1 MQLLLVED
9 DSSIAEPLCAGL
21 VREGF
26 EVRHVATG
34 AEAIAAAPVDLVLLD
49 LGLPDLDGRV
59 VCRELR
65 ARSNTPIIVVT
76 ARSDEIDRVSLLE
89 LGADDYVVKPFGF
102 RELVARIGAVLRR
115 ASPMTEV
122 RGDAPFEVG
131 ALRIDPRAHVVTL
144 GGNEVD
150 LTPKEHDLLVYLARD
165 VGCRAHTRRDHARR
179 LGRELVGVDQDARR
193 AHRVVAQEDR
203 RRRDSNGAGGG
214 LRCERRRGR
223 QRAMTRRLVLSYL
236 AVTVVVLLL
245 LEVPLALF
253 FQQRELDRLT
263 ADIER
268 DATVLA
274 TIYEDVLEDGLT
286 ADPLPALTYHT
297 DTGARVVIVDAAG
310 ISIVDSE
317 LAPDRDY
324 STRAEIATALTGR
337 RSTGTRYSETLDTDL
352 LYVAVPIASGG
363 TVHGALR
370 ITFDTHEVTERV
382 WKFWIALAGVALVI
396 LTVMAGIG
404 LLIARSVTRPVR
416 RLHVAAEQF
425 SGGDLT
431 PVAIDSGAPPE
442 LVALGT
448 AMNDMAA
455 RLADLIERQRAFVAD
470 ASHQLRTPLTALR
483 LRLEN
488 LQSAA
493 ADQPTGD
500 ELDAAIEETTRLSTL
515 VNDLLRLARTEQA
528 TDIGEVDL
536 VPLVRD
542 RVDTWAATA
551 ELGAVRLELVL
562 PVGEGRAT
570 AMPGGIEQV
579 LDNLIDN
586 AIRAAPA
593 GSVVTIE
600 LELGSTTHR
609 VSVADLGAGLADEDK
624 ARALTR
630 FWRSDTSIPGT
641 GLGLAIADAIVG
653 ASGGS
658 LSLADNEPN
667 GLVVTFR
674 LPAASTS

>member
-1 MQLLLVED
+1 M
-9 DSSIAEPLCAGL
+9 
-21 VREGF
+21 
-26 EVRHVATG
+26 
-34 AEAIAAAPVDLVLLD
+34 
-49 LGLPDLDGRV
+49 
-59 VCRELR
+59 
-65 ARSNTPIIVVT
+65 
-76 ARSDEIDRVSLLE
+76 
-89 LGADDYVVKPFGF
+89 
-102 RELVARIGAVLRR
+102 
-115 ASPMTEV
+115 
-122 RGDAPFEVG
+122 
-131 ALRIDPRAHVVTL
+131 
-144 GGNEVD
+144 
-150 LTPKEHDLLVYLARD
+150 
-165 VGCRAHTRRDHARR
+165 
-179 LGRELVGVDQDARR
+179 
-193 AHRVVAQEDR
+193 
-203 RRRDSNGAGGG
+203 
-214 LRCERRRGR
+214 
-223 QRAMTRRLVLSYL
+223 LSYL

-455 RLADLIERQRAFVAD
+455 RLADLIERQRSFVAD

-593 GSVVTIE
+593 GSAVTIE

-624 ARALTR
+624 ACALTR

-674 LPAASTS
+674 LAAASTS